1 MSPMWCP
8 TRLELISHLAALF
21 CLRWYLS
28 TLGENTLSAAW
39 KNGLSHNG
47 THYLYLLTQ
56 HWENLRDTTRNTY
69 NFFSHCFRKGIS
81 AQFRPLT
88 DGVIKGTWRER
99 KQKER
104 DWLWC
109 NKLRQR
115 WEEGQASWHC
125 LKCVPWPLTDNVHY
139 MCIVYRICCLLLRK
153 VQSYKLKT
161 DFTTKRTTKWQILVT
176 WNHPTFCIKQTDM

>member
-1 MSPMWCP
+1 MAHTTCTFLPNTGRTSGIQLGTNTIFFPIVSQK
-8 TRLELISHLAALF
+8 EF
-21 CLRWYLS
+21 QLS
-28 TLGENTLSAAW
+28 SDPWLMGSSRRR
-39 KNGLSHNG
+39 GG
-47 THYLYLLTQ
+47 
-56 HWENLRDTTRNTY
+56 
-69 NFFSHCFRKGIS
+69 KG
-81 AQFRPLT
+81 
-88 DGVIKGTWRER
+88 ER

-109 NKLRQR
+109 NKLQQR
-115 WEEGQASWHC
+115 WEEWQASWHC